1 MTRDFGYS
9 LSFGFFCSVP
19 LTHTSSNCVL
29 SQASRLAQ
37 DSKDK
42 PTSLVIREICQPL
55 GAQVPTSAPSQ
66 DTNPPEP
73 PKADTGTATGQT
85 QGIMG

>member
-1 MTRDFGYS
+1 MLY
-9 LSFGFFCSVP
+9 P
-19 LTHTSSNCVL
+19 LLFSSQYVEYLKTHTSNLVL

-55 GAQVPTSAPSQ
+55 GAQVPSSAPLQ
-66 DTNPPEP
+66 DANPLEP
-73 PKADTGTATGQT
+73 PKSDTGTATGQT
-85 QGIMG
+85 QGIMV